1 MDRMLVVVFDK
12 ESKAYEGKEALLA
25 LDDDGRISVYA
36 CVVISKN
43 ADGSTEVEQAVDSG
57 PLGTLVGTSLGSF
70 IGLLGGPAGLAIGA
84 VAGLLAGGT
93 ADLDNARIGDDF
105 VADVTKELRPNRFAV
120 VAEVKEDKTAPVD
133 TTMEAL
139 GGTVFRRAL
148 SEVRHISHDEDTAAL
163 RADLAQLK
171 AEFSKVHADRK
182 AKIQGKINQLEAK
195 IQARIEKARER
206 RKAAEAQAKAKA
218 EVVKAKAAALE
229 TKADETYI

>member
-1 MDRMLVVVFDK
+1 MDRMLVIVFDT

-43 ADGSTEVEQAVDSG
+43 ADGSTEVEQALDSG
-57 PLGTLVGTSLGSF
+57 PVRTLVGTSLGSF

-84 VAGLLAGGT
+84 VAGLLAGST

-105 VADVTKELRPNRFAV
+105 IADVSKELRPNRFAV
-120 VAEVKEDKTAPVD
+120 VAEVKEGQTAPVD

-139 GGTVFRRAL
+139 GGTVFRRAF
-148 SEVRHISHDEDTAAL
+148 SDVRHISHDEDTAAL

-171 AEFSKVHADRK
+171 AEFSKVHAGRK
-182 AKIQGKINQLEAK
+182 AKLQEKISQLDAK
-195 IQARIEKARER
+195 IQARIEKARQR
-206 RKAAEAQAKAKA
+206 RKAAETQAKAKA

-229 TKADETYI
+229 TKVDETYI

>member
-1 MDRMLVVVFDK
+1 MDRMLVVVFDT

-36 CVVISKN
+36 GVVISKN
-43 ADGSTEVEQAVDSG
+43 ADGSTEVEQVVDSG

-93 ADLDNARIGDDF
+93 ADVDNARVGDDF
-105 VADVTKELRPNRFAV
+105 IADVTKELQPNRYAV
-120 VAEVKEDKTAPVD
+120 VAEVKEDQTTPVD

-148 SEVRHISHDEDTAAL
+148 SEVRHTANEEDTAAM
-163 RADLAQLK
+163 RADLSQLK
-171 AEFSKVHADRK
+171 AEHAQARTNRK
-182 AKIQGKINQLEAK
+182 AKLQEKINQLDAK
-195 IQARIEKARER
+195 IQARLQKAKER
-206 RKAAEAQAKAKA
+206 RQAAERQAKAKA
-218 EVVKAKAAALE
+218 EVLRAKAAALQE
-229 TKADETYI
+229 KADETYI